1 MGWNNRE
8 DMIQVFNDTMA
19 QCRNHARLKDAV
31 QKSLAAQRVYLE
43 GETLDEAANGAA
55 NDIANKTEDGAVND
69 TFNGTADGAENSC
82 ANGTV
87 YEQDAQIVVSKKRS
101 FEAAFAY
108 KDRKVC
114 LLNFASATNPGGG
127 VKRGSSAQ
135 EECLCRCSTLY
146 PCISKVSV
154 RASFHDRHK
163 EMLSDGRLDAL
174 YNDDCIYTPGVVVF
188 KSDTSMPQIMPEKDW
203 YTVDVITCA
212 APNLRAKPSNA
223 MNPGSGSQAVRIK
236 DSELKKLHE
245 KRTNRILDI
254 AKANGNDTVILGAFG
269 CGAFQNPAPVVAAG
283 IYEAVK
289 HHRRDFRTIEF
300 AVFCSPRNTEN
311 YEAFRRQFR
320 EDGR

>member
-55 NDIANKTEDGAVND
+55 NDITNKTENGAVND

-101 FEAAFAY
+101 FEAASVY

-146 PCISKVSV
+146 PCISKASV

-188 KSDTSMPQIMPEKDW
+188 KSDTSMPQIVPEKDW

-245 KRTNRILDI
+245 KRANRILDI
-254 AKANGNDTVILGAFG
+254 AKANGNDTVILGAF
-269 CGAFQNPAPVVAAG
+269 QNPAPVVAAG

-289 HHRRDFRTIEF
+289 QHRGDFRTIEF